1 MKKLVVGSLV
11 FVLTAMLF
19 TNVFAETKSITE
31 YCGNNGLLL
40 RRGSPIESG
49 DVLNITKD
57 IKQESDITSQIP
69 ANRILSEGI
78 KINGNGHKLDGND
91 LGGFIMEQL
100 HTGVDTDSE
109 INNATLQHYDQNIAD
124 AVIDVKQPYTSD
136 NFSLTL
142 NNVTFSSNSCV
153 SVKVQGSQEGEVIL
167 NNCSINGN
175 GDTAIELSDYAYLI
189 MNNVNISSNS
199 GSALSATNSAEVKIY
214 STRDIYFK
222 DNGRKINLS
231 SSWIYFTPNAGTTI
245 YSLDGIEGS
254 GSTLYIGN
262 FDENDNGKFSGTLAL
277 GGNNNSFSGNVVL
290 SSATIKLLANSKYF
304 GSSYH
309 DIYSGTLDILNNSSD
324 TVNMNSIYGTDLKIN
339 LDVNL
344 DDTDYSDYIQVSDFG
359 MDQVIINK
367 INVTS
372 DSVSDVVDVEVISS
386 IARSSTTL
394 ASSQKRVFGPLYGYD
409 VYISSTGSYGEVVV
423 ATSTVAVS
431 TTGHI
436 LTFQR
441 AQDSYNPDILQGK
454 VAIAGA
460 SISQEEIFDTVLN
473 NAGNYTFFQKQGSS
487 AGDVEDRAAP
497 TLWVK
502 AFGSQEDVDL
512 EKYTKLKTTYYGAVV
527 GLDWDRQYTD
537 NFDATYGIFASY
549 IGGELKDDEY
559 SSNKVKQNGGYAGFR
574 ANWYIGKLFINGIA
588 DYGLIQNSADTT
600 SDSNDFNSQVIGLA
614 ARLGYN
620 FEVARR
626 SFTIQPSVG
635 VTGKYIIT
643 DDFETIVSS
652 GDKFKEKIDDIK
664 NITVEPGLKLVK
676 NLGKCWILSGEG
688 KYVIEN
694 VSGDVK
700 ITAEDLELVLPDMSY
715 KNYANVGL
723 GIEKIW
729 GYTVLHLK
737 GNKTF
742 GGRDGFIVN
751 AGIEFKF

>member
-19 TNVFAETKSITE
+19 TNVFAETKNITE
-31 YCGNNGLLL
+31 YCGDNGLLL
-40 RRGSPIESG
+40 RRGTQIESG
-49 DVLNITKD
+49 DILNIKND
-57 IKQESDITSQIP
+57 IKQESSVVSQIP
-69 ANRILSEGI
+69 VNKILERGI
-78 KINGNGHKLDGND
+78 TINGDGHTLDGNLD
-91 LGGFIMEQL
+91 GGFIMEKY
-100 HTGVDTDSE
+100 DSGSFYVTSE
-109 INNATLQHYDQNIAD
+109 FNNAKLTNYDDQK
-124 AVIDVKQPYTSD
+124 AVISVGGSYAE
-136 NFSLTL
+136 LHL
-142 NNVTFSSNSCV
+142 NNVTITSNTC
-153 SVKVQGSQEGEVIL
+153 
-167 NNCSINGN
+167 NGISA
-175 GDTAIELSDYAYLI
+175 DSYAYLRL
-189 MNNVNISSNS
+189 NDVNISSNT
-199 GSALSATNSAEVKIY
+199 GSALSVDSSEVNIRA
-214 STRDIYFK
+214 TRDIYFK
-222 DNGRKINLS
+222 DNGQKMNFT
-231 SSWIYFTPNAGTTI
+231 SSWIYFSPNAGTTI
-245 YSLDGIEGS
+245 YSLDGIKGS
-254 GSTLYIGN
+254 GSLYVGY
-262 FDENDNGKFSGTLAL
+262 FYDWDEENIGKFAGTLAL
-277 GGNNNSFSGNVVL
+277 GGDNSGFSGNVYL

-339 LDVNL
+339 FDVNL
-344 DDTDYSDYIQVSDFG
+344 DNTGESDYIQVSSFY
-359 MDQVIINK
+359 MDKVILNK

-409 VYISSTGSYGEVVV
+409 VYISSTGSNGEVVV

-454 VAIAGA
+454 VAIAGT
-460 SISQEEIFDTVLN
+460 SVSQEEVFDAIFN

-512 EKYTKLKTTYYGAVV
+512 EKYTKVKTTYYGAVV
-527 GLDWDRQYTD
+527 GLDCDRQYTD

-559 SSNKVKQNGGYAGFR
+559 SGNKVKQNGGYAGFR
-574 ANWYIGKLFINGIA
+574 ANWYIGKLFINGIL
-588 DYGLIQNSADTT
+588 DYGFIQNSADTT
-600 SDSNDFNSQVIGLA
+600 ADSNDFNSSVIGLA

-635 VTGKYIIT
+635 VTGKYIMT
-643 DDFETIVSS
+643 DDFETLVSGGS
-652 GDKFKEKIDDIK
+652 KLQEKIDDIQ
-664 NITVEPGLKLVK
+664 NITIEPGLKLAK
-676 NLGKCWILSGEG
+676 NLGKCWILTGEG

-700 ITAEDLELVLPDMSY
+700 IESEDLELVLPDMSY

-751 AGIEFKF
+751 AGIEYKF